1 MVTVHERLPR
11 KSGNVTYMHLH
22 EYAAGISGD
31 TNLKIINTNMPTYSR
46 HKKVVQTQMVISNRI
61 HNFRRLGDCTERI
74 SNDALDLF
82 VQAVRAASGGHT
94 ASNKP
99 TLNILSSC
107 ESSFQ
112 YDKTIDG
119 FKSDFAAATA
129 EATAAAA
136 TASTTD
142 CKGQR
147 VAARMAQ
154 KLHRKLLAADVTVF
168 PVNVYTHRHFVIL
181 VVHPTSKAVY
191 VLDSH
196 AGLGSRC
203 GKVLANILS
212 AVDGSSHYR
221 SVDVQ
226 VPQQN
231 DGVSCGVYAAW
242 FVQLVDAHYSA
253 NGFSSDSDDNSTAFS
268 NASFFAVKSWTV
280 KAQRV
285 SPYSE
290 CVR

>member
-1 MVTVHERLPR
+1 
-11 KSGNVTYMHLH
+11 
-22 EYAAGISGD
+22 
-31 TNLKIINTNMPTYSR
+31 
-46 HKKVVQTQMVISNRI
+46 MVISNRI

-74 SNDALDLF
+74 SNEALDLF
-82 VQAVRAASGGHT
+82 VEAVRAASGGHT

-99 TLNILSSC
+99 TLKILSSC

-112 YDKTIDG
+112 YDSTIDG

-129 EATAAAA
+129 EAA

-142 CKGQR
+142 CKGRR
-147 VAARMAQ
+147 VAVRMAR
-154 KLHRKLLAADVTVF
+154 KVHRILLAADMTVF
-168 PVNVYTHRHFVIL
+168 PVSVYTHRHFVTI

-203 GKVLANILS
+203 GKVLANILTE
-212 AVDGSSHYR
+212 VDGRSQYR
-221 SVDVQ
+221 SVDVS

-253 NGFSSDSDDNSTAFS
+253 NGFCSDSDENSKALGT
-268 NASFFAVKSWTV
+268 ASFFAVKSWTV

-290 CVR
+290 CIRRPEQIRVPSHVR